1 MNELLF
7 CYNDGDFNCWIKL
20 ICLSLFSLGMTSLPG
35 DSMQKI
41 SGGQATVQPD
51 MFPKSGHSSGFCWAP
66 KQPLDFNALQ
76 DTNAKNQGL

>member
-1 MNELLF
+1 MMEILTA
-7 CYNDGDFNCWIKL
+7 G
-20 ICLSLFSLGMTSLPG
+20 LSLSACLFFPLEWLLCQEILWSF
-35 DSMQKI
+35 MQKI

-51 MFPKSGHSSGFCWAP
+51 MFPKGGHSSGFCWAP

>member
-1 MNELLF
+1 
-7 CYNDGDFNCWIKL
+7 
-20 ICLSLFSLGMTSLPG
+20 
-35 DSMQKI
+35 MQKI

-76 DTNAKNQGL
+76 DTNAKNQGLQLQMLHKKDLLMLGTLMTA